1 MKKNCKSRIGTG
13 VKMLAA
19 GLLILLIAGCGKD
32 KKLTV
37 GGNEVKFEK
46 VHVTIPG
53 MKGVKTFAFLSDL
66 HIAEVAGDES
76 PEERNIVEGRLK
88 YSSNGRV
95 YAKDMWPDWVRFL
108 NAGRYDY
115 VLLGADLLD
124 FASKETV
131 EIFGNGLKDLN
142 IPYMYIRAD
151 HDIAPIIQGKMT
163 EEAAV
168 GLQKTLCDYSD
179 AFTED
184 FGDFVVFGWNKSTSV
199 ITKEGLNLFKETVA
213 LGKPIILLTH
223 VPIEPLA
230 DKSLEDLSKA
240 LFSDMELVW
249 GLDTDYYEP
258 DDCTKEFLSILYS
271 EDSPVKEILCGHLH
285 YSWDGFVAPGVHEHV
300 FSPAFSGFMG
310 IIEVSGE

>member
-1 MKKNCKSRIGTG
+1 MKNCGSRIGTG
-13 VKMLAA
+13 VWMLAA
-19 GLLILLIAGCGKD
+19 GLFFLLIAGCGKD
-32 KKLTV
+32 RRLTV

-46 VHVTIPG
+46 VHVTVPG

-66 HIAEVAGDES
+66 HIAENPENMT
-76 PEERNIVEGRLK
+76 PEEEIAAEARLK
-88 YSSNGRV
+88 YSSNGKV

-115 VLLGADLLD
+115 VLFGADLLD

-131 EIFGNGLKDLN
+131 ETFGKGLRDLN
-142 IPYMYIRAD
+142 KPYMYIRAD
-151 HDIAPIIQGKMT
+151 HDIAPLLQGELT

-184 FGDFVVFGWNKSTSV
+184 FGDFVVFGWNKSTSQ
-199 ITKEGLNLFKETVA
+199 ITEEGLAKFKETVA
-213 LGKPIILLTH
+213 LGKPVILLTH

-230 DKSLEDLSKA
+230 DESLNDLSKA
-240 LFSDMELVW
+240 LFSDRELVW

-258 DDCTKEFLSILYS
+258 DDCTKEFLSIIYS